1 MVEQITAGG
10 GRAHQVWLPPLEA
23 PEPLDVLLVGLAER
37 PGRGLGAARARAVR
51 PDRAPSTCRSSS
63 AANRSWSTSRQPA
76 ATSGSSAG
84 PRSGKSTALRTLVAA
99 LALRHTPAEVQF
111 YCLDFSGA
119 LLAMADLPHVGGVA
133 GRQEPEVV
141 QRLVAEVATILEDRE
156 RRFRELG
163 VDSMAT
169 YRRMRA
175 DGRVTDDPFGDVF
188 LVVDGWGV
196 LRGEF
201 EELEATIIA
210 LAARSLTYG
219 VHVVLATNRWMDLRL
234 GMRDIIGTKTEL
246 RIGDA
251 IDSEIDRKLAAAVPD
266 RPGRGIGPHRAHHLV
281 GVPRIDGRH
290 STDGLPDGLA
300 DLVARV
306 ARRLDR
312 PARATGPAAAP
323 PGGARP
329 AAAPGP
335 TRGTWSSVWKATACA
350 PWSWTS
356 GAIPG
361 CCSSATRRAA
371 RPRRCARSPGR
382 SSRPTATG
390 RRSW

>member
-23 PEPLDVLLVGLAER
+23 PEPLDVLMVGLAEH
-37 PGRGLGAARARAVR
+37 PGRGLGAPGPELCVPIGTVDLPFQQRREPFVV
-51 PDRAPSTCRSSS
+51 DVS
-63 AANRSWSTSRQPA
+63 AAGGHIGIVGR
-76 ATSGSSAG
+76 

-290 STDGLPDGLA
+290 STERA
-300 DLVARV
+300 ARRPRGPGGPRR
-306 ARRLDR
+306 ARLDR
-312 PARATGPAAAP
+312 PARAAGPAAAP

-329 AAAPGP
+329 AAVPATTRRPGRRSGRQPAAHRGPGP
-335 TRGTWSSVWKATACA
+335 ARRSRA
-350 PWSWTS
+350 
-356 GAIPG
+356 

-371 RPRRCARSPGR
+371 RPRRCARSPAR